1 MLASPSSPS
10 NTQTRV
16 LLINPNSSFSM
27 TSTAIKALI
36 GLENFSSSQVD
47 QFTASSTAPSEITSF
62 TTEVISAAACIHN
75 LIPLLEQYDGFLVAC
90 FSEHPLVEMLREH
103 TNKPVVGIMEASL
116 VHATFLGLRFGILT
130 TNREWEPLLAKS
142 IHHLALDHRCG
153 GIKAT
158 NISPAS
164 LEDAGQDIVNAAM
177 SGAVKELVEQNG
189 CDVIVLG
196 CAGMSGLEST
206 VQQAVMCIGSKVAV
220 VDAVVAGYE
229 ILLGLVAVQ
238 KRGQRQIL

>member
-1 MLASPSSPS
+1 MLDSSSSPS
-10 NTQTRV
+10 NTQTKI
-16 LLINPNSSFSM
+16 LLINPNSTSSM
-27 TSTAIKALI
+27 TSTAMKALI
-36 GLENFSSSQVD
+36 DLENFPSTQVD
-47 QFTASSTAPSEITSF
+47 QFTASSAAPSEITSF
-62 TTEVISAAACIHN
+62 TTEVTSAAACIHT
-75 LIPLLEQYDGFLVAC
+75 LIPLLQQYDGFLVAC

-116 VHATFLGLRFGILT
+116 VHATFLGHRFGILT
-130 TNREWEPLLAKS
+130 TNKEWEPLLSKS

-164 LEDAGQDIVNAAM
+164 LECAGQDIVNAAI
-177 SGAVKELVEQNG
+177 SEAVRELVEKNG

-206 VQQAVMCIGSKVAV
+206 VQQA
-220 VDAVVAGYE
+220 
-229 ILLGLVAVQ
+229 
-238 KRGQRQIL
+238 